1 MGDYY
6 YMQEMSMSGDKT
18 YLKQCLAFSTQM
30 LFILQLRM
38 CIKKRMCIIILFSN
52 ELIKKL
58 RSLFNFLEDSKMP
71 QS

>member
-1 MGDYY
+1 
-6 YMQEMSMSGDKT
+6 MSGDKT
-18 YLKQCLAFSTQM
+18 YLKQQCLAFSTQM
-30 LFILQLRM
+30 LFILQL
-38 CIKKRMCIIILFSN
+38 KMCIIILYSN